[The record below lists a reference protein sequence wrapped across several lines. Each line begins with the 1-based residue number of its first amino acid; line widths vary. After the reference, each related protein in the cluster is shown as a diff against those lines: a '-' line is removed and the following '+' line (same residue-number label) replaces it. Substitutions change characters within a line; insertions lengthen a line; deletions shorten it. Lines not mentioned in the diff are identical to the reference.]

1 MPALFDLVESEPE
14 PVRASNPVVAVGT
27 TIADRAPYRSVASRG
42 EHCVHQS
49 RHTLAYFSPIRCI
62 GLTPRNRGYRAPS
75 SGQPAVPWNAPSP
88 PHRVQRRALDRQD
101 CEWAGDA
108 GSYYQPV
115 LAQSSLDR
123 TLPTD
128 CVHRSVTRSDR
139 VVNSAKGSN
148 PNHRQ
153 MWDTRGAQSSLVNP
167 KSAFPLRRCS
177 RHPIAGRTNGLCKHY
192 RAMHLIG
199 RAA

>member
-1 MPALFDLVESEPE
+1 MAIITLRVLPNARLRGQRKCLLLRYLQSGAEGREYPCLFFAYPVHRPHPSKPGVQGTEWRPNGGTVEY
-14 PVRASNPVVAVGT
+14 
-27 TIADRAPYRSVASRG
+27 TI
-42 EHCVHQS
+42 
-49 RHTLAYFSPIRCI
+49 
-62 GLTPRNRGYRAPS
+62 TP
-75 SGQPAVPWNAPSP
+75 QP
-88 PHRVQRRALDRQD
+88 VQRRALDRQD

-108 GSYYQPV
+108 GSCYQPV
-115 LAQSSLDR
+115 LAQSSLDM
-123 TLPTD
+123 TFPTD
-128 CVHRSVTRSDR
+128 CAHRSVTRSDR

-153 MWDTRGAQSSLVNP
+153 MLDTRGAQSSLVNP
-167 KSAFPLRRCS
+167 RSAFPLRRCS

>member
-88 PHRVQRRALDRQD
+88 RIV
-101 CEWAGDA
+101 
-108 GSYYQPV
+108 
-115 LAQSSLDR
+115 SSGERL
-123 TLPTD
+123 T
-128 CVHRSVTRSDR
+128 
-139 VVNSAKGSN
+139 AKTASG
-148 PNHRQ
+148 
-153 MWDTRGAQSSLVNP
+153 
-167 KSAFPLRRCS
+167 RRCWFLL
-177 RHPIAGRTNGLCKHY
+177 PAGP
-192 RAMHLIG
+192 RAIVPDRKSTRLNSSHLGISY
-199 RAA
+199 

>member
-88 PHRVQRRALDRQD
+88 RIVSSGERLTAKTASGPAMLVPITSRSSRNRPLTGLSQRIAFIDLSLALI
-101 CEWAGDA
+101 
-108 GSYYQPV
+108 V
-115 LAQSSLDR
+115 
-123 TLPTD
+123 
-128 CVHRSVTRSDR
+128 
-139 VVNSAKGSN
+139 
-148 PNHRQ
+148 
-153 MWDTRGAQSSLVNP
+153 
-167 KSAFPLRRCS
+167 
-177 RHPIAGRTNGLCKHY
+177 
-192 RAMHLIG
+192 
-199 RAA
+199 